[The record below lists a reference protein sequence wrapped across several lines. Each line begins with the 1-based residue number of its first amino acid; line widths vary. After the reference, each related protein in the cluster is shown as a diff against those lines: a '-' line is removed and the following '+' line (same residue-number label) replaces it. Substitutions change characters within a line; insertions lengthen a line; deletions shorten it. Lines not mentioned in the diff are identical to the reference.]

1 MKVSIALVFAAIVL
15 MGGFTYSEIQQSN
28 LITQQID
35 D

>member
-1 MKVSIALVFAAIVL
+1 MKVSIALLFAAIVL
-15 MGGFTYSEIQQSN
+15 IRGFTYSETQQSN